1 MLGAAC
7 AVGVLGAACEV
18 GTAFAAGVLVTASV
32 CLDQPDK
39 VDNISIA
46 SNHWIELRLSASRA
60 RMFDRRGVA
69 DRIL

>member
-1 MLGAAC
+1 M
-7 AVGVLGAACEV
+7 
-18 GTAFAAGVLVTASV
+18 TASV